1 MILTPMLKRLQ
12 LQDVSNSTIFLRVNL
27 KVSLRYFNLIETDFL
42 DTLYKLTKDADP
54 LVVINAIEAINEI
67 LSDKG
72 GIEVTR

>member
-1 MILTPMLKRLQ
+1 MILTPMLRRLQ